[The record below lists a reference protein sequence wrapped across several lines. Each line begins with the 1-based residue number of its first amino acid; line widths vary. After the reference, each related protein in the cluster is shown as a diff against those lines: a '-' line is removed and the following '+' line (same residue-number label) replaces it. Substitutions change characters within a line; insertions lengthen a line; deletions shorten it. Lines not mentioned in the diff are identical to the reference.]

1 MKSCVISQHYEATKK
16 SAQTMPTD
24 NEPMIGTLYVNGLEI
39 GEFEISAVDIET
51 NLKPLEF
58 EIEST
63 RPLMIDTFIFWDLL
77 DYIEAF
83 RDALF
88 GGSVW
93 RKE

>member
-1 MKSCVISQHYEATKK
+1 MTS
-16 SAQTMPTD
+16 D

-39 GEFEISAVDIET
+39 GEFEISAADIEMNLIDEVPVIT

-63 RPLMIDTFIFWDLL
+63 RPLMIDVFIYWDLL
-77 DYIEAF
+77 DYIETF
-83 RDALF
+83 RDELF

>member
-1 MKSCVISQHYEATKK
+1 MKQR
-16 SAQTMPTD
+16 QTMLTD
-24 NEPMIGTLYVNGLEI
+24 NESMTGTLYVNGIEI
-39 GEFEISAVDIET
+39 GEIEISAVDIETNLIDEVPIAT

-63 RPLMIDTFIFWDLL
+63 KPLMIGTFIYWNLL